1 MEHTMLTYSFENI
14 GNDTLYEYLYKC
26 IKTDILNQVLKPHD
40 KLPSKRNFAK
50 NLDVSTITVE
60 NAYAQL
66 IAEGY
71 LYSLPKK
78 GYYVAD
84 ISHPLAV
91 THTPEREAPIVLT
104 VQESPYFASFLG
116 SGTNHS
122 NFPFSTWA
130 KIMREIITS
139 QSEALMTNPPPGG
152 IMELRTA
159 IADHLLAFRGM
170 HVNPARIIVGA
181 GTEYL
186 YGLLV
191 QLLGHDLTY
200 AVEDPGYQKI
210 TRIYQSNGA
219 NCCYIPLDDNGI
231 KIDALTESNAD
242 ILHISPSHHYPTGI
256 VTPISRRYELLSWA
270 SMAKN
275 RYIIEDD
282 YDCEFR
288 LLGKPIPPLQS
299 IDVMDKVIYINTFT
313 KTLSSTVRISYMILP
328 KPLLEL
334 FYKNL
339 GFYSCTV
346 SNFEQYTLANFIG
359 KRYFEKHINRM
370 RNFYKTQRDTLL
382 ACIETS
388 ELSSRIEIREAD
400 AGLHFLMKVDTKL
413 TDEDIMQK
421 AKDAGILVTCLSNYY
436 HNSRE
441 GAEHTLVMNYSNIE
455 RDRIPEAVDRLCG
468 VFCT

>member
-1 MEHTMLTYSFENI
+1 MLTYSFENI

-256 VTPISRRYELLSWA
+256 VTPISRRYELLSWS

-346 SNFEQYTLANFIG
+346 SNFEQYTLENFIG
-359 KRYFEKHINRM
+359 KR
-370 RNFYKTQRDTLL
+370 
-382 ACIETS
+382 
-388 ELSSRIEIREAD
+388 
-400 AGLHFLMKVDTKL
+400 
-413 TDEDIMQK
+413 
-421 AKDAGILVTCLSNYY
+421 
-436 HNSRE
+436 
-441 GAEHTLVMNYSNIE
+441 
-455 RDRIPEAVDRLCG
+455 
-468 VFCT
+468 